1 MRSQTLRSSLKI
13 AVLVPLLLVLAAC
26 SFFHRG
32 ANKGNEGD
40 VLPVDQL
47 YNLAT
52 QRLQNGNY
60 DNAEK
65 LYERLIAR
73 FPYGSYNEQAQIDLA
88 YAYYKDD
95 KPDEAYSA
103 INRFIKTYP
112 AQKHIDYAYYLRGL
126 INFDRTGT
134 MLERLSQRS
143 ASRRDQGY
151 ALQSF
156 DDFSQLVRR
165 FPTSRYAADGRE
177 RMIWLR
183 NGLAQTELNVAEYYL
198 RNKAYVASANRA
210 EYIVEHYQRSPQVGD
225 ALAVLAKS
233 YKLLGRPQLAGQAE
247 SVLKL
252 NYPDHPYLRDPKGW
266 PKTPSVW
273 RRAIPLSGHY

>member
-1 MRSQTLRSSLKI
+1 MRSQTLRSLLKI

-60 DNAEK
+60 DNAER
-65 LYERLIAR
+65 LYDRLIAR
-73 FPYGSYNEQAQIDLA
+73 FPYGPYNEQAQIDLA

>member
-1 MRSQTLRSSLKI
+1 MRSPIVRPSLKI
-13 AVLVPLLLVLAAC
+13 ALLAPLLLALAAC

-32 ANKGNEGD
+32 ETKGNPGD
-40 VLPVDQL
+40 SLPVDKL
-47 YNLAT
+47 YDLAT
-52 QRLQNGNY
+52 QRLKNGNY
-60 DNAEK
+60 GNAEQ
-65 LYERLIAR
+65 LYQRLIAR
-73 FPYGSYNEQAQIDLA
+73 FPYGDYNEQAQLDLA

-95 KPDEAYSA
+95 KADEAYSA

-134 MLERLSQRS
+134 MLERVSQRS

-156 DDFSQLVRR
+156 DDFSQLVQR
-165 FPTSRYAADGRE
+165 FPTSRYAADARQ

-183 NGLAQTELNVAEYYL
+183 NGLAQFELNVAEYYL
-198 RNKAYVASANRA
+198 RRKAYVASADRA
-210 EYIVEHYQRSPQVGD
+210 EYIVEHYQRSPQVAD

-233 YKLLGRPQLAGQAE
+233 YKLLGRPQLAQQAQ

-266 PKTPSVW
+266 PDTPSVL

>member
-60 DNAEK
+60 DNAER
-65 LYERLIAR
+65 LYDRLIAR
-73 FPYGSYNEQAQIDLA
+73 FPYGPYNEQAQIDLA

>member
-1 MRSQTLRSSLKI
+1 MRSQTLRSLLKI

-156 DDFSQLVRR
+156 DDFSQLVQR

-266 PKTPSVW
+266 PNTPSVW

>member
-1 MRSQTLRSSLKI
+1 MRSQNVRSSLKI
-13 AVLVPLLLVLAAC
+13 ALLVPLLLALTAC

-32 ANKGNEGD
+32 ANKGTEGD
-40 VLPVDQL
+40 TLPVDQL

-52 QRLQNGNY
+52 ERLKNGNY

-73 FPYGSYNEQAQIDLA
+73 FPYGPYNEQAQIDLA

-95 KPDEAYSA
+95 KADEAYSA

-112 AQKHIDYAYYLRGL
+112 AQKHVDYAYYLRGL
-126 INFDRTGT
+126 VNFDRTGT
-134 MLERLSQRS
+134 LLQRLTQQT

-156 DDFSQLVRR
+156 DDFSQLAQR
-165 FPTSRYAADGRE
+165 FPTSVYTPDARL

-183 NGLAQTELNVAEYYL
+183 NGLAQFELNIAEYYL
-198 RNKAYVASANRA
+198 RHKAYVASADRA
-210 EYIVEHYQRSPQVGD
+210 EYVIEHYQRTPQVAD

-233 YKLLGRPQLAGQAE
+233 YTLLGRPQLAEQAV

-252 NYPDHPYLRDPKGW
+252 NYPNHPYLRDPKGW
-266 PKTPSVW
+266 PQTPSIL
-273 RRAIPLSGHY
+273 RRAIPLSGHH

>member
-1 MRSQTLRSSLKI
+1 MRSHTLRSSLKI

-52 QRLQNGNY
+52 QRLQSGNY
-60 DNAEK
+60 DNAER
-65 LYERLIAR
+65 LYDRLIAR
-73 FPYGSYNEQAQIDLA
+73 FPYGPYNEQAQIDLS

-210 EYIVEHYQRSPQVGD
+210 EYVVEHYQRSPQVAD

-233 YKLLGRPQLAGQAE
+233 YKLLGRPQLAEQAE

-266 PKTPSVW
+266 PNTPSVW

>member
-1 MRSQTLRSSLKI
+1 MRSHTLRSSLKI

-60 DNAEK
+60 DNAER
-65 LYERLIAR
+65 LYDRLIAR
-73 FPYGSYNEQAQIDLA
+73 FPYGPYNEQAQIDLA

>member
-1 MRSQTLRSSLKI
+1 MRSQTLRSLLKI

-156 DDFSQLVRR
+156 DDFSQLVQR

>member
-1 MRSQTLRSSLKI
+1 MRSPIVRSSLKI
-13 AVLVPLLLVLAAC
+13 VLLVPLLLALGAC
-26 SFFHRG
+26 SLFHRG
-32 ANKGNEGD
+32 NNKGNLAD
-40 VLPVDQL
+40 TLPVDKL
-47 YNLAT
+47 YDLAT
-52 QRLQNGNY
+52 TRLKDGNY

-65 LYERLIAR
+65 LYDRLIAR
-73 FPYGSYNEQAQIDLA
+73 FPYGPYNEQAQLDQA

-95 KPDEAYSA
+95 KADEAYSA

-134 MLERLSQRS
+134 LLERLSQRN

-156 DDFSQLVRR
+156 DDFSQLVQR
-165 FPTSRYAADGRE
+165 FPTSRYADDARL
-177 RMIWLR
+177 RMIYLR
-183 NGLAQTELNVAEYYL
+183 NGLAQYELNIAEYYL
-198 RNKAYVASANRA
+198 RRKAYVASADRA
-210 EYIVEHYQRSPQVGD
+210 EYIVEHYQRSPQVAD

-233 YKLLGRPQLAGQAE
+233 YKLLGRTQLAEQAE

-252 NYPDHPYLRDPKGW
+252 NYPNHPYLRDPKGW
-266 PKTPSVW
+266 PKTPSVL

>member
-266 PKTPSVW
+266 PNTPSVW

>member
-1 MRSQTLRSSLKI
+1 MRSQTLRSLLKI

-143 ASRRDQGY
+143 SSRRDQGY

-266 PKTPSVW
+266 PNTPSVW

>member
-1 MRSQTLRSSLKI
+1 MRSQIVRSSLKI
-13 AVLVPLLLVLAAC
+13 VLLVPLLLVLSAC

-32 ANKGNEGD
+32 ANKGKEGD
-40 VLPVDQL
+40 VLPVGQL
-47 YNLAT
+47 YDLAT
-52 QRLQNGNY
+52 QRLKNGNY
-60 DNAEK
+60 DSAEQ

-73 FPYGSYNEQAQIDLA
+73 FPYGPYNEQAQIDLA

-95 KPDEAYSA
+95 KADEAYSA

-112 AQKHIDYAYYLRGL
+112 AQKHVDYAYYLRGL

-134 MLERLSQRS
+134 MLERLTQHS

-156 DDFSQLVRR
+156 DDFSQLVQR
-165 FPTSRYAADGRE
+165 FPTSRYAADARE

-183 NGLAQTELNVAEYYL
+183 NGLAQFELNIAEYYL
-198 RNKAYVASANRA
+198 RRKAYVASAERA
-210 EYIVEHYQRSPQVGD
+210 EYIIEHYQRSPQVAD

-233 YKLLGRPQLAGQAE
+233 YKLLGRQQLAEQTE

-252 NYPDHPYLRDPKGW
+252 NYPNHPYLRDPKGW
-266 PKTPSVW
+266 PNTPSVL

>member
-1 MRSQTLRSSLKI
+1 MRSQTLRSLLKI

-143 ASRRDQGY
+143 SSRRDQGY

>member
-1 MRSQTLRSSLKI
+1 MRNFIPRSTLKI
-13 AVLVPLLLVLAAC
+13 ALLALLLPALAAC
-26 SFFHRG
+26 SLFHRG
-32 ANKGNEGD
+32 GHRENEGD
-40 VLPVDQL
+40 TLPVDKL

-52 QRLQNGNY
+52 ERLKDGNY

-65 LYERLIAR
+65 LYQRLIER
-73 FPYGSYNEQAQIDLA
+73 FPYGPYNEQAQIDLA

-134 MLERLSQRS
+134 MLERLTQSS
-143 ASRRDQGY
+143 TSKRDQGY

-156 DDFSQLVRR
+156 DDFSQLLQR
-165 FPTSRYAADGRE
+165 FPTSLYAPDARQ

-183 NGLAQTELNVAEYYL
+183 NGLAQYELNVAEYYL
-198 RNKAYVASANRA
+198 RTKAYVAAADRA
-210 EYIVEHYQRSPQVGD
+210 EYIIEHYQRTPQAAD
-225 ALAVLAKS
+225 ALAVLTKS
-233 YKLLGRPQLAGQAE
+233 YTLLGRPELAQQSLA
-247 SVLKL
+247 VLKL
-252 NYPDHPYLRDPKGW
+252 NYPNHPYLRDPKRW
-266 PKTPSVW
+266 PKTPALW
-273 RRAIPLSGHY
+273 RGLVPLTN

>member
-1 MRSQTLRSSLKI
+1 MRSQKARSFLKI
-13 AVLVPLLLVLAAC
+13 ALLASLLLALSAC

-32 ANKGNEGD
+32 ANKGKEGD
-40 VLPVDQL
+40 TLPVDQL

-52 QRLQNGNY
+52 KRLKNGNY
-60 DNAEK
+60 DNAEQ
-65 LYERLIAR
+65 LYQRLIAR
-73 FPYGSYNEQAQIDLA
+73 FPYGAYNEQAQIDLA

-112 AQKHIDYAYYLRGL
+112 AQKHVDYAYYLRGL
-126 INFDRTGT
+126 VNFDRTGT
-134 MLERLSQRS
+134 MLERLSQRN

-165 FPTSRYAADGRE
+165 FPTSRYAADGRQ

-183 NGLAQTELNVAEYYL
+183 NGLAQYELNVAEYYL
-198 RNKAYVASANRA
+198 RRKAYVASADRA
-210 EYIVEHYQRSPQVGD
+210 EYVIEHYQRSPQVAD

-233 YKLLGRPQLAGQAE
+233 YKLLGRPELAQQAQ

-266 PKTPSVW
+266 PKTPSVL

>member
-1 MRSQTLRSSLKI
+1 MRSQIVRSSLKT
-13 AVLVPLLLVLAAC
+13 ALLATLLLTLGAC
-26 SFFHRG
+26 SLFHHG
-32 ANKGNEGD
+32 ATKGNPGD
-40 VLPVDQL
+40 TLPVDKL

-52 QRLQNGNY
+52 KRLEDGNY
-60 DNAEK
+60 GAAEK

-73 FPYGSYNEQAQIDLA
+73 FPYGDYNEQAQIDLA

-95 KPDEAYSA
+95 KADEAYSA

-134 MLERLSQRS
+134 MLERVTQRAS
-143 ASRRDQGY
+143 SRRDQGY

-156 DDFSQLVRR
+156 DDFSQLVQR
-165 FPTSRYAADGRE
+165 FPTSRYASDARL

-183 NGLAQTELNVAEYYL
+183 NGLAQYELNIAEYYL
-198 RNKAYVASANRA
+198 RRKAYVASADRA
-210 EYIVEHYQRSPQVGD
+210 EYIIEHYQRSPQVAD

-233 YKLLGRPQLAGQAE
+233 YKLLGRSQLAEQTE

-252 NYPDHPYLRDPKGW
+252 NYPNHPYLRDPKGW

>member
-1 MRSQTLRSSLKI
+1 MRSPIVRSSLKI
-13 AVLVPLLLVLAAC
+13 TLLAPLLLALAAC

-32 ANKGNEGD
+32 GTKGNPGD
-40 VLPVDQL
+40 TLPVDKL

-52 QRLQNGNY
+52 ERLKDGNY
-60 DNAEK
+60 GSAET
-65 LYERLIAR
+65 LYQRLIAR
-73 FPYGSYNEQAQIDLA
+73 FPYGDYNEQAQIDLA

-134 MLERLSQRS
+134 LLERFTQHS

-156 DDFSQLVRR
+156 DDFSQLVQR
-165 FPTSRYAADGRE
+165 FPSSRYAPDARQ

-183 NGLAQTELNVAEYYL
+183 NGLAQFELNIAEYYL
-198 RNKAYVASANRA
+198 RREAYVGAADRA
-210 EYIVEHYQRSPQVGD
+210 EYIVEHYQRSPQVAD

-233 YKLLGRPQLAGQAE
+233 YTLLGRPKLAEQAV

-252 NYPDHPYLRDPKGW
+252 NYPDHPYLKDPKGW
-266 PKTPSVW
+266 PKTPSTL
-273 RRAIPLSGHY
+273 RRAIPLSGHF

>member
-32 ANKGNEGD
+32 ANKGKEGD
-40 VLPVDQL
+40 TLPVDQL

-52 QRLQNGNY
+52 ERLKDGNY

-65 LYERLIAR
+65 LYQRLIAR
-73 FPYGSYNEQAQIDLA
+73 FPYGSYNEQAQLDLA

-95 KPDEAYSA
+95 NAEEAYSA

-134 MLERLSQRS
+134 MLERVTQNT

-156 DDFSQLVRR
+156 DDFSQLVQR
-165 FPTSRYAADGRE
+165 FPNSRYAADARQ

-183 NGLAQTELNVAEYYL
+183 NGLAQYELNVAEYYL
-198 RNKAYVASANRA
+198 RRNAYVASADRA
-210 EYIVEHYQRSPQVGD
+210 EYIVEHYQRSPQVDD

-233 YKLLGRPQLAGQAE
+233 YTLLGRPKLAEQAT

-252 NYPDHPYLRDPKGW
+252 NDPNHPYLRDPKGW
-266 PKTPSVW
+266 PKTPSTW
-273 RRAIPLSGHY
+273 RRVIPLSGHL

>member
-1 MRSQTLRSSLKI
+1 MRSQIVRSSLKI
-13 AVLVPLLLVLAAC
+13 ALLAPLLLALAAC

-32 ANKGNEGD
+32 ANKGNEAD
-40 VLPVDQL
+40 TLPVDQL

-52 QRLQNGNY
+52 KRLESGNY

-65 LYERLIAR
+65 LYQRLIAR
-73 FPYGSYNEQAQIDLA
+73 FPYGDYNEQAQIDLA

-134 MLERLSQRS
+134 MLERFSQRT

-156 DDFSQLVRR
+156 DDFSQLVQR
-165 FPTSRYAADGRE
+165 FPTSRYTTDARQ

-183 NGLAQTELNVAEYYL
+183 NGLAQFELNIAEYYL
-198 RNKAYVASANRA
+198 RRKAYVASADRA
-210 EYIVEHYQRSPQVGD
+210 EYVIEHYQRSPQVAD

-233 YKLLGRPQLAGQAE
+233 YKLLGRPQLAGQTE

-252 NYPDHPYLRDPKGW
+252 NYPDHPYLRNPKGW
-266 PKTPSVW
+266 PKTPSIW

>member
-1 MRSQTLRSSLKI
+1 MRHFIPRLSPKFAI
-13 AVLVPLLLVLAAC
+13 LVPLLLALAAC
-26 SFFHRG
+26 SLFHRG
-32 ANKGNEGD
+32 ASKDPGD
-40 VLPVDQL
+40 TLPVDQL

-52 QRLQNGNY
+52 DRLKDGNY
-60 DNAEK
+60 GSAET

-73 FPYGSYNEQAQIDLA
+73 FPYGAYNEQAQINLA

-95 KPDEAYSA
+95 KPEDAYSA

-134 MLERLSQRS
+134 MLQRLTQNS
-143 ASRRDQGY
+143 ASKRDQGY

-156 DDFSQLVRR
+156 DDFSQLVQR
-165 FPTSRYAADGRE
+165 FPTSLYATDAQQ

-183 NGLAQTELNVAEYYL
+183 NGLSQFELNIAEFYL
-198 RNKAYVASANRA
+198 RHKAYVASADRA
-210 EYIVEHYQRSPQVGD
+210 EYIIEHYQRTPQVAD

-233 YKLLGRPQLAGQAE
+233 YNLLGRPELAQQAT

-252 NYPDHPYLRDPKGW
+252 NYPDHPYLRDPKRW
-266 PKTPSVW
+266 PKTHSMW
-273 RRAIPLSGHY
+273 RGLVPLWGS